1 MTIKIIIKQFA
12 VALVYFLI
20 AVIAL
25 EFAVVEG
32 NSALIWPSSGLA
44 LAILIYFGRMWAAGV
59 FLGAFIA
66 AVYAGNEPVIW
77 ILTAMGNTLEPLI
90 AIYLLR
96 FLPFS
101 RNIYHIHDYFSLII
115 AGSVGAVV
123 SALLGGL
130 SLYLT
135 DFISLAQI
143 PEVILHWWMAD
154 ALGILIIAPFLLLF
168 NYSRIRDLLTGKLF
182 ELLMLLSAAL
192 LIALMFYAGWGNT
205 AFSQES
211 SIYLLII
218 PITWAILRFGYV
230 ISALVIAEYFVV
242 ALYGLLVQKGVFWT
256 GDLQSDFYFFAG
268 HFSVISISAMLM
280 AYVSKEKH
288 TLQQVTSNS
297 YTETYIFCEDDIS
310 FEFVNQRALDN
321 HRLSLFKALKLSPL
335 DLKFFTSEKALHE
348 AIKSLRTNELSVV
361 NFATRVQRLDN
372 TSYPAEIT
380 MQLLDA
386 SNRHSYLL
394 SVSDISEKINKEK
407 YLKLGNFVCDLSPQS
422 IMVTNNEGHIIRVNT
437 AFTEITGYSAE
448 FVIGKNPNFLKSG
461 RHDDAFYKQL
471 WLSLIDTKEWVGEV
485 YNRRKNGELYLQS
498 MTIKAIH
505 NSQGELENY
514 IAMGSDITQ
523 LREDELQLKHQSE
536 HDVLTSLPNKKL
548 LRQEFA
554 YALATAKRHKTE
566 LALLFIDIND
576 FKPVNDNYG
585 HIYGDYLLQ
594 TLATRMKSCI
604 RETDMVSR
612 IGGDEFVVLVSNTEN
627 DKDCAILIDK
637 LKKIIAQALII
648 DELTLQVSASI
659 GVASYPEQGDTL
671 EGLLHIADEAMY
683 ADKKQM
689 KADKGS
695 RYANGE

>member
-32 NSALIWPSSGLA
+32 NATLIWPSSGLA
-44 LAILIYFGRMWAAGV
+44 LAILVCCGRMWAAGV
-59 FLGAFIA
+59 FLGAFMA

-77 ILTAMGNTLEPLI
+77 FLTALGNTLEPL
-90 AIYLLR
+90 AGIYLLR
-96 FLPFS
+96 YLPFS

-115 AGSVGAVV
+115 AGTAGAVV

-154 ALGILIIAPFLLLF
+154 ALGILIIAPSLLLF
-168 NYSRIRDLLTGKLF
+168 NYSRIRDLLTGKFL
-182 ELLMLLSAAL
+182 ELLMLLSIAL
-192 LIALMFYAGWGNT
+192 LIALMFYTGWGDT

-211 SIYLLII
+211 GIYLLII
-218 PITWAILRFGYV
+218 PITWAILRFGHV
-230 ISALVIAEYFVV
+230 ISAFVIAEYFVI
-242 ALYGLLVQKGVFWT
+242 AIYGLLVQKGVFWT

-335 DLKFFTSEKALHE
+335 DLNFFTSEKALHE
-348 AIKSLRTNELSVV
+348 AIKPLRTNELSVV
-361 NFATRVQRLDN
+361 NFATRVQRLDS
-372 TSYPAEIT
+372 TSYPAEIS
-380 MQLLDA
+380 MQLLEA
-386 SNRHSYLL
+386 SNRNSYLL

-407 YLKLGNFVCDLSPQS
+407 YLMLGNSVCDLSPQA
-422 IMVTNNEGHIIRVNT
+422 IMVTDEGGSIIRVNE

-448 FVIGKNPNFLKSG
+448 FGIGRNPSFLKSG
-461 RHDDAFYKQL
+461 RHDEDFYQQL
-471 WLSLIDTKEWVGEV
+471 WLSLIDNKEWIGEI

-498 MTIKAIH
+498 VTIKALH
-505 NSQGELENY
+505 NSQGSLENY
-514 IAMGSDITQ
+514 IAMFTDITQ
-523 LREDELQLKHQSE
+523 LREDELHLKHLSE
-536 HDVLTSLPNKKL
+536 HDVLTSLPNRKL
-548 LRQEFA
+548 LQQEFV
-554 YALATAKRHKTE
+554 YALATAKRHKTK

-594 TLATRMKSCI
+594 TLATRMKNCI
-604 RETDMVSR
+604 RETDMISR
-612 IGGDEFVVLVSNTEN
+612 IGGDEFVVLVSDTESDQN
-627 DKDCAILIDK
+627 CAILIKK
-637 LKKIIAQALII
+637 LKQIIGQALLI
-648 DELTLQVSASI
+648 DEISLQVSASI

-689 KADKGS
+689 KA
-695 RYANGE
+695 R